1 MFSNYG
7 YAPEELNLSYLY
19 FFFFFGHCMQLAG
32 ILVSPIRDG
41 TWALLAEK
49 AQSANQCTS
58 GEVPVST
65 ILNLNRF
72 TGPRANFLNS
82 AFSGSVHARRI
93 VMGYQ
98 MEKRAIQV
106 STCLIDS
113 LCCTEE
119 TNNTVN
125 NHTPIKGNK
134 KFLKIMLN
142 FQNRIS
148 TFFWFQDRN
157 SSNRIH
163 MRVTLQCISY
173 C

>member
-1 MFSNYG
+1 
-7 YAPEELNLSYLY
+7 
-19 FFFFFGHCMQLAG
+19 MQLAG

-58 GEVPVST
+58 REVPVST

-82 AFSGSVHARRI
+82 AFSGSVHARQI

-119 TNNTVN
+119 TNNIVN
-125 NHTPIKGNK
+125 NHTPIKGNN
-134 KFLKIMLN
+134 KF
-142 FQNRIS
+142 
-148 TFFWFQDRN
+148 
-157 SSNRIH
+157 
-163 MRVTLQCISY
+163 
-173 C
+173 

>member
-1 MFSNYG
+1 MPAETLFCKNYSGALLSHDIFYDMGMFSTYPSLQSS
-7 YAPEELNLSYLY
+7 AYLHVLCSQIMVMPLRNWIY
-19 FFFFFGHCMQLAG
+19 LIFTFFFFFGHSMQLAG
-32 ILVSPIRDG
+32 IL
-41 TWALLAEK
+41 

-119 TNNTVN
+119 TNNSVS
-125 NHTPIKGNK
+125 
-134 KFLKIMLN
+134 
-142 FQNRIS
+142 Q
-148 TFFWFQDRN
+148 
-157 SSNRIH
+157 
-163 MRVTLQCISY
+163 LQ
-173 C
+173 